1 MPERTEECRPP
12 RIRQPLAESQEVLPE
27 TSPVVRTVQG
37 GRPAGTGDRCG
48 SHQTASRRPEAVLGR
63 KELAAPLQEL
73 P

>member
-1 MPERTEECRPP
+1 MPGRTEERRTP

-27 TSPVVRTVQG
+27 TSPMVCTVQG
-37 GRPAGTGDRCG
+37 GGPAGPGDRCG
-48 SHQTASRRPEAVLGR
+48 SHQTTPWRSGAILGR